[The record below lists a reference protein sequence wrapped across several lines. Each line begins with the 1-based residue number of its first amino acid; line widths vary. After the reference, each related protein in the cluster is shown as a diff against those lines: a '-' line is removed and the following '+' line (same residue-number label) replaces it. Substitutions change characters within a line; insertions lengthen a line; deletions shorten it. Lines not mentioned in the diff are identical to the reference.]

1 MDIHQIQS
9 IEQAC
14 TRLVNQFSNF
24 NDAGDY
30 VSLCDLFTADA
41 SFARPTDPENFT
53 SGRENIL
60 AAFQSRPNDRIT
72 RHIISNIVIEV
83 ANDSTAKGS
92 CYATLFMAPVDAEAA
107 KFGVKANPS
116 QFIGE
121 FYIDFSLTPEGWKIS
136 RQTGKIVFTT

>member
-1 MDIHQIQS
+1 MDIHAQQS

-14 TRLVNQFSNF
+14 TRIVKQFSNF
-24 NDAGDY
+24 NDRGDY
-30 VSLCDLFTADA
+30 ESLCNLLTPDA

-53 SGRENIL
+53 HGREEIL

-72 RHIISNIVIEV
+72 RHIISNIVIE
-83 ANDSTAKGS
+83 ASDETTAKGT
-92 CYATLFMAPVDAEAA
+92 CYATLFMAPVDAEKA

-121 FYIDFSLTPEGWKIS
+121 FYIDFSLTSEGWKIS
-136 RQTGKIVFTT
+136 RQTGIIVFTT